1 MKKFLLLLTLFFAI
15 ESEAGESPVTED
27 DWDKFTTAVVVVG
40 AIAFIAA
47 FNNQIADELNASDYM
62 YFDEQNNSIIF
73 SEDSGLENFEIHFSN
88 EDNYNFHREKYL
100 SNDFFKS
107 DELYVGFKYRF
118 WILWPRSIY
127 IYFLNTSANGTL
139 M

>member
-40 AIAFIAA
+40 GIAFIAA

-62 YFDEQNNSIIF
+62 YFD
-73 SEDSGLENFEIHFSN
+73 
-88 EDNYNFHREKYL
+88 
-100 SNDFFKS
+100 
-107 DELYVGFKYRF
+107 
-118 WILWPRSIY
+118 
-127 IYFLNTSANGTL
+127 
-139 M
+139 

>member
-27 DWDKFTTAVVVVG
+27 DWDKFTTAVVIVG
-40 AIAFIAA
+40 GIAFIAA

-88 EDNYNFHREKYL
+88 KDNYSFHREEYL
-100 SNDFFKS
+100 SNDFFKP
-107 DELYVGFKYRF
+107 DELYIGFKYRF
-118 WILWPRSIY
+118 WIWWPRAIY

>member
-118 WILWPRSIY
+118 
-127 IYFLNTSANGTL
+127 
-139 M
+139 

>member
-40 AIAFIAA
+40 GIAFIAA

-73 SEDSGLENFEIHFSN
+73 SEDSGLENFEINFSN
-88 EDNYNFHREKYL
+88 QMPQNVFESNNFFS
-100 SNDFFKS
+100 SND
-107 DELYVGFKYRF
+107 LYVGLTYRF
-118 WILWPRSIY
+118 
-127 IYFLNTSANGTL
+127 
-139 M
+139 

>member
-1 MKKFLLLLTLFFAI
+1 MKKFLLLLTLFFAT

-40 AIAFIAA
+40 GIAFIAA

-73 SEDSGLENFEIHFSN
+73 SEDSGLENFEINFSKQMSQN
-88 EDNYNFHREKYL
+88 VFESNNFFS
-100 SNDFFKS
+100 SND
-107 DELYVGFKYRF
+107 LYVGLTYRF
-118 WILWPRSIY
+118 
-127 IYFLNTSANGTL
+127 
-139 M
+139 

>member
-40 AIAFIAA
+40 GIAFIAA

-73 SEDSGLENFEIHFSN
+73 SEDSGLENFEILLYRDTEINFSSTQYF
-88 EDNYNFHREKYL
+88 DNNL
-100 SNDFFKS
+100 FKS

-118 WILWPRSIY
+118 
-127 IYFLNTSANGTL
+127 
-139 M
+139 

>member
-1 MKKFLLLLTLFFAI
+1 MKKFLLLLTLFFAT

-40 AIAFIAA
+40 GIAFIAA

-73 SEDSGLENFEIHFSN
+73 SEDSGLENFEINFSSQMSQN
-88 EDNYNFHREKYL
+88 IFESNNFFS
-100 SNDFFKS
+100 SND
-107 DELYVGFKYRF
+107 LYVGLTYRF
-118 WILWPRSIY
+118 
-127 IYFLNTSANGTL
+127 
-139 M
+139 